1 MRHKTWTLALLTAA
15 MALLAGC
22 TTRQF
27 GYDDDPEGGAVA
39 VSFDSYM
46 QRNQATRAQ
55 YTGAM
60 DDATL
65 RTAGFG
71 VFAVHHL
78 DADGTTTY
86 AYDSVGATTG
96 FNFMYNEHLQHNGSA
111 WTYAPLK
118 YWPNDNADADEGTA
132 TGTLQHHYVSF
143 FAYAPYA
150 DHSAAL
156 PDEGITAMS
165 ANSTMSG
172 SAALTYRTSATKSFD
187 PETSVDLLWAEQPD
201 LFKTRPSGEGYV
213 SGTVRLPF
221 RHALSKLQIAV
232 KGYFDHTDGG
242 TTLTPDPYGNDVDAN
257 TRILIGSVTMDGSP
271 LFAQGNMFLA
281 PRGTLQPYW
290 QCTDA
295 DAVASFGY
303 DSQDINAQLSNY
315 NNDDAVNG
323 NYWTEGNKRLNT
335 ENSHSLLDTDYT
347 TAEQALADVEALPKG
362 VTNSET
368 ALTKDP
374 EQYWLLVPTNGY
386 MADGGTKRMTV
397 RMVYYVI
404 TYDERLT
411 MNTPRY
417 ISIVKN
423 DVSYTFD
430 ETFTLE
436 PGKYYKLLLQPG
448 LTTVK
453 FTLSVGEEWDSPIML
468 NPVVTDWYVSVVK
481 EFEVN

>member
-1 MRHKTWTLALLTAA
+1 MRHQTWTLALAAALT
-15 MALLAGC
+15 LLAGC
-22 TTRQF
+22 TTREF

-55 YTGAM
+55 QTGAM
-60 DDATL
+60 DDGTL
-65 RTAGFG
+65 RTTGFG

-78 DADGTTTY
+78 DATGTY
-86 AYDSVGATTG
+86 AYDDVGASTG

-111 WTYAPLK
+111 WAYAPVK
-118 YWPNDNADADEGTA
+118 YWPNDNADADADEGTA
-132 TGTLQHHYVSF
+132 TGSLQHHYVSF
-143 FAYAPYA
+143 FAYAPYTDHTAAPPA
-150 DHSAAL
+150 D
-156 PDEGITAMS
+156 GITDMS

-187 PETSVDLLWAEQPD
+187 PETSVDLLWAEQTD
-201 LFKTRPSGEGYV
+201 LFKTRDTGEGYV

-232 KGYFDHTDGG
+232 KGFFDHTDGG
-242 TTLTPDPYGNDVDAN
+242 TTLSPDPYGNNVDAS
-257 TRILIGSVTMDGSP
+257 TRILIESVTMDGSP
-271 LFAQGNMFLA
+271 LFTRGDMFLA
-281 PRGTLQPYW
+281 PRGALQPYW
-290 QCTDA
+290 QCSDA
-295 DAVASFGY
+295 YAVTSFGY

-315 NNDDAVNG
+315 NNGDG
-323 NYWTEGNKRLNT
+323 LSGSYWTEGNKRLNT
-335 ENSHSLLDTDYT
+335 EASHSLLSTDYA
-347 TAEQALADVEALPKG
+347 TAAEALADVEALPQG

-374 EQYWLLVPTNGY
+374 DQYWLLVPTNGY
-386 MADGGTKRMTV
+386 VADGGTKRMTV
-397 RMVYYVI
+397 NMVYYVI

-417 ISIVKN
+417 VSIVKN

-430 ETFTLE
+430 GAFTLE
-436 PGKYYKLLLQPG
+436 PGKHYKLLLQPG

-468 NPVVTDWYVSVVK
+468 NPVVTDWYVTVGNT
-481 EFEVN
+481 FEVE